1 MHVTLP
7 AGFRA
12 GGIRC
17 GLKKRPE
24 LLDLGLLLADKSLPA
39 WALFTRNR
47 LNGAH
52 IPVCRDHLDR
62 SGGLVRAVLVNAGNA
77 NCATGPE
84 GVEDAR
90 VLCAALA
97 ERIGCPTEQVLMIST
112 GVIGARLDAERVE
125 RALDPLLEE
134 VGPDGAE
141 AFARAIMTTDT
152 YPKAHSRE
160 TTAGLVTG
168 FAKGSGMIHPD
179 MATML
184 AFLLGDRVPEGGLDA
199 VRRIADRSFHR
210 TTVDGDTSPNDT
222 LLLWGRTRGVHPQ
235 QPRSDEGG
243 SEGGAAGTVPPG
255 DVERAYTEVAQTLA
269 RDIARDGEGATRLI
283 TIRVRDAADEQEA
296 TRIGRAVAISP
307 LVKTAIAGR
316 DPNWGR
322 IVSAA
327 SSCGIPVEPAHMR
340 LAIGD
345 VDVYADGRPL
355 VANEAAAHE
364 HLVSREEVFITLH
377 LGRGRAEADVWTCDL
392 TADYVDINANYR
404 S

>member
-1 MHVTLP
+1 MHVILP
-7 AGFRA
+7 TGFQA

-24 LLDLGLLLADKSLPA
+24 LLDLGLLLADEALPA
-39 WALFTRNR
+39 WALFTKNR

-52 IPVCRDHLDR
+52 IPVCRDHLER

-84 GVEDAR
+84 GIEDAR
-90 VLCAALA
+90 GLCTALA
-97 ERIGCPTEQVLMIST
+97 ERIDCPTEQVLMVST

-125 RALDPLLEE
+125 RALDPLLEQA
-134 VGPDGAE
+134 GPDGGE

-152 YPKAHSRE
+152 YPKAHSSE
-160 TTAGLVTG
+160 TSTGIVTG
-168 FAKGSGMIHPD
+168 FVKGSGMIHPD

-184 AFLLGDRVPEGGLDA
+184 AFLLGDRVPAGGLDA

-222 LLLWGRTRGVHPQ
+222 LLLWGRERA
-235 QPRSDEGG
+235 D
-243 SEGGAAGTVPPG
+243 SEGA

-296 TRIGRAVAISP
+296 TRIGRAVAVSP
-307 LVKTAIAGR
+307 LVKTAITGR

-327 SSCGIPVEPAHMR
+327 SSAGVPVEPEKTR

-355 VANEAAAHE
+355 VANEAAAHA
-364 HLVSREEVFITLH
+364 HLASSEEVFITLH
-377 LGRGRAEADVWTCDL
+377 LARGRAEADVWTCDL

>member
-7 AGFRA
+7 AGFRV

-24 LLDLGLLLADKSLPA
+24 LLDLGLLLADEALPA

-52 IPVCRDHLDR
+52 IPVCRDHLAR

-84 GVEDAR
+84 GIEDAR
-90 VLCAALA
+90 GLCVALA
-97 ERIGCPTEQVLMIST
+97 ERVGCPVEQVLMIST
-112 GVIGARLDAERVE
+112 GVIGARLDTERVE
-125 RALDPLLEE
+125 RALDPLLEKA
-134 VGPDGAE
+134 GPDGGE
-141 AFARAIMTTDT
+141 AFARATMTTDT

-160 TTAGLVTG
+160 TSAGVVTG

-184 AFLLGDRVPEGGLDA
+184 AFLLGDRVPKGGLDA

-222 LLLWGRTRGVHPQ
+222 LLLWGRKHA
-235 QPRSDEGG
+235 D
-243 SEGGAAGTVPPG
+243 SEGD
-255 DVERAYTEVAQTLA
+255 DVERGYTEVAQTLA

-283 TIRVRDAADEQEA
+283 TIRVRDAANEREA
-296 TRIGRAVAISP
+296 TLVGRAVAISP

-327 SSCGIPVEPAHMR
+327 SSCGVPVEPEQMR

-364 HLVSREEVFITLH
+364 HLVSSDEVFITLY
-377 LGRGRAEADVWTCDL
+377 LARGRAAADVWTCDL